1 MTDLIFLSDE
11 VKSALSK
18 GTPVVALESTIIS
31 HGMPYPENVKT
42 ARKLEDIIRAE
53 GSVPAIVA
61 VADGKLHVGISDAL
75 LERLATEKG
84 VLKVS
89 RRDIPTALASG
100 AIGATT
106 VSATLIAAHRAGVRV
121 FVTGGIGGVHRGAEK
136 TFDISADLEELAVS
150 NVAVISAGVKAILDL
165 PKTLEVLETKGVPVV
180 GFQTDDLPAFYT
192 RKSGLKLVAKADS
205 PNEIASMMKSKWDCD
220 IEGSILVMNPIPKE
234 FEADADI
241 INASIDE
248 ALALADK
255 KGVCGKEITPFLLA
269 HIAKVT
275 GGDSLAANIALVEN
289 NARVGAQVAKAY
301 SLLT

>member
-1 MTDLIFLSDE
+1 MTNLITLSDE
-11 VKSALSK
+11 VKSALRTGK
-18 GTPVVALESTIIS
+18 PIVALESTIIS

-42 ARKLEDIIRAE
+42 ARKLGDIIRDE
-53 GSVPAIVA
+53 GCVPAVVA

-106 VSATLIAAHRAGVRV
+106 VSGTLIAAHRAGVRV

-136 TFDISADLEELAVS
+136 TFDISADIEELAIG
-150 NVAVISAGVKAILDL
+150 NVAVVSAGVKAILDL
-165 PKTLEVLETKGVPVV
+165 PKTLEVLETKGVPVI

-192 RKSGLKLVAKADS
+192 RKSGLKLVARADS
-205 PNEIASMMKSKWDCD
+205 PNEIASMMKAKWDCD
-220 IEGSILVMNPIPKE
+220 IDGSILVMNPIPE
-234 FEADADI
+234 AFEADADI

-255 KGVCGKEITPFLLA
+255 KGVFGKEITPFILA
-269 HIAKVT
+269 HVAKVT

-301 SLLT
+301 SHLT

>member
-1 MTDLIFLSDE
+1 MTDLILLSDE

>member
-1 MTDLIFLSDE
+1 M
-11 VKSALSK
+11 
-18 GTPVVALESTIIS
+18 
-31 HGMPYPENVKT
+31 
-42 ARKLEDIIRAE
+42 
-53 GSVPAIVA
+53 
-61 VADGKLHVGISDAL
+61 
-75 LERLATEKG
+75 
-84 VLKVS
+84 
-89 RRDIPTALASG
+89 
-100 AIGATT
+100 
-106 VSATLIAAHRAGVRV
+106 
-121 FVTGGIGGVHRGAEK
+121 
-136 TFDISADLEELAVS
+136 
-150 NVAVISAGVKAILDL
+150 ISAGVKAILDL

-234 FEADADI
+234 FEADAYI

>member
-1 MTDLIFLSDE
+1 MTDLILLSDE

-53 GSVPAIVA
+53 GCVPAIVA

-136 TFDISADLEELAVS
+136 TFDISADLEELAFS